1 MKFMSEVIYLKNT
14 FFHMFKYV
22 EVVKCIEKTYLSH
35 LVVSDFL
42 QLHGLKPTRVLC
54 PWNSPGKNT
63 GVGSHSLLQRI
74 FPDPGTEARSPALQV
89 DSLLSDPPGKPY

>member
-1 MKFMSEVIYLKNT
+1 MKYMSEVIYLKNT

-42 QLHGLKPTRVLC
+42 QLHGLSPTRLLC
-54 PWNSPGKNT
+54 P
-63 GVGSHSLLQRI
+63 
-74 FPDPGTEARSPALQV
+74 
-89 DSLLSDPPGKPY
+89 